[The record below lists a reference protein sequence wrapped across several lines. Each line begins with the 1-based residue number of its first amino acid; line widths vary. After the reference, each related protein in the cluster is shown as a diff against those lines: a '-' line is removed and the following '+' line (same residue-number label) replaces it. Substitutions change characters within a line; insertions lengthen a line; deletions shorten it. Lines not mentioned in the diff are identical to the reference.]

1 MCLFLSPLSN
11 CHHSLPKHTRLIPN
25 FSILTNLGAHGAA
38 ISAGIAARDSFL
50 TILGH
55 TTAKQIPTLGFLPLF
70 YPLTRCMCDYCPSPA
85 PEQAKFSCNKPKT
98 RTKNPGIIPCWK
110 KKKKSANFQTPFST
124 QRQLVFM
131 GRMIRGGINA
141 HLWFAESSQ
150 TSNAAHAWHMAPK
163 YLHPARSRGN

>member
-110 KKKKSANFQTPFST
+110 KKKKIC
-124 QRQLVFM
+124 QLPNTLFHSEAARIHGENDQGRNKCTFM
-131 GRMIRGGINA
+131 VC
-141 HLWFAESSQ
+141 
-150 TSNAAHAWHMAPK
+150 
-163 YLHPARSRGN
+163 